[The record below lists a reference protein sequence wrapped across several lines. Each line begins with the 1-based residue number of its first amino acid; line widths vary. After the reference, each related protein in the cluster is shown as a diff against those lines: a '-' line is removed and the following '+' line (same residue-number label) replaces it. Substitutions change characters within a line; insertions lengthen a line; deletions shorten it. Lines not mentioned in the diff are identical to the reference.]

1 MLNVR
6 YLSEPVV
13 SEALCHWQPASDR
26 TTGQTPP
33 SQQKL
38 QVLLDCIESE
48 LHSRQLIRCGS
59 KDDRGALATSVYLL
73 HAYEEA
79 TRRAP
84 SGTTDSLGQVV
95 AAEATASSDAYQT
108 FSGLLR
114 VLDWIATMA
123 GAPLGVTE
131 LPNRLARVMQSVVS
145 FTGWTVAEEPIIP
158 EMLQYAWCHRVGYV
172 CNDQEPA
179 TDLVL
184 PLVRKRSTS
193 GSIKVTRLVAA
204 IPGEGEKRTVKTN
217 IPVITTKPTKPG
229 TTRMSSMAS
238 AVGPTKA
245 TMGAA
250 GSTLED
256 EMDTEGAMAD
266 LAQAKQQGFLPVDSA
281 GLGAVAIQVIQNA
294 KDIGLG
300 DTYRYCRLQAARLE
314 RTAGTHED
322 VLSVLCM
329 TGTGRVTS
337 RYLPRPVTPAVLLFV
352 EMVDPVASTDGSTFV
367 GLVLNGFNEQLVGA
381 AAKAKLEALTTHD
394 RCQLDERYLAE
405 YMNSTL
411 AEQYSL
417 IGRNLVGRLPSNYDV
432 GAYEEPAGEN
442 DEAVAMASEP
452 VPPLSS
458 KAKGKPPGTAT
469 VGPTKPAMRSSG
481 PAVAPCKVPV
491 PSGASYQPAK
501 KTHTASSAT
510 SRKKATTGLGP
521 PWAPASKVSP
531 SKTGV
536 PSTAPTTSP
545 SPIAVGPGS
554 LSTPLDHAA
563 ETVAVLN
570 ALIGQTKSARLPGGD
585 DFNVG
590 SFAAE
595 DDAMAAASEPVRPP
609 TKVTGKTP
617 AIAAVGTAA
626 STATTEAAP
635 PVSPPPAVPWTHT
648 DITVTSEGI
657 QRHLRVY
664 WVA

>member
-1 MLNVR
+1 MQMLFHFVNIPLRAIRHHSTFIFEQLRPHLTPGGRSSLEKCVATLQGLNDVDEEVDIAP
-6 YLSEPVV
+6 YLFD
-13 SEALCHWQPASDR
+13 SDR
-26 TTGQTPP
+26 NVQDIRALPRPSDGSGTSVKALDQGFFKSSCHNLLSDTNMPSPAQMLIKRLLGLVNLAHCIPSPIKFYANFTSLVQGSGSGKSRMAKECSQRFYVVYLCLRPETSSGVPP
-33 SQQKL
+33 RSL
-38 QVLLDCIESE
+38 
-48 LHSRQLIRCGS
+48 
-59 KDDRGALATSVYLL
+59 LATS
-73 HAYEEA
+73 
-79 TRRAP
+79 
-84 SGTTDSLGQVV
+84 
-95 AAEATASSDAYQT
+95 
-108 FSGLLR
+108 LLR
-114 VLDWIATMA
+114 LAETVTSEYECNACFNRFFAAIFYVIATQVDWEAFRTDGVVSPASFWEYTMVTHASAFAEEVLEDWIAALA
-123 GAPLGVTE
+123 GAPIGVTE
-131 LPNRLARVMQSVVS
+131 LPNRLARVMQSAMS

-193 GSIKVTRLVAA
+193 GSIKVTRPVAA
-204 IPGEGEKRTVKTN
+204 IPGEGEKRTVNTN

-229 TTRMSSMAS
+229 TTRMSSRAS

-250 GSTLED
+250 GSTLGD
-256 EMDTEGAMAD
+256 EMDTE
-266 LAQAKQQGFLPVDSA
+266 
-281 GLGAVAIQVIQNA
+281 
-294 KDIGLG
+294 
-300 DTYRYCRLQAARLE
+300 
-314 RTAGTHED
+314 
-322 VLSVLCM
+322 
-329 TGTGRVTS
+329 
-337 RYLPRPVTPAVLLFV
+337 
-352 EMVDPVASTDGSTFV
+352 
-367 GLVLNGFNEQLVGA
+367 GA

-394 RCQLDERYLAE
+394 RRQLEERYLAE

-458 KAKGKPPGTAT
+458 K
-469 VGPTKPAMRSSG
+469 
-481 PAVAPCKVPV
+481 
-491 PSGASYQPAK
+491 
-501 KTHTASSAT
+501 
-510 SRKKATTGLGP
+510 
-521 PWAPASKVSP
+521 
-531 SKTGV
+531 
-536 PSTAPTTSP
+536 
-545 SPIAVGPGS
+545 
-554 LSTPLDHAA
+554 
-563 ETVAVLN
+563 
-570 ALIGQTKSARLPGGD
+570 KSARLLGSD

-609 TKVTGKTP
+609 TEAKGKSP

-626 STATTEAAP
+626 SATAEAAP
-635 PVSPPPAVPWTHT
+635 PVGPPSSVPWTHT